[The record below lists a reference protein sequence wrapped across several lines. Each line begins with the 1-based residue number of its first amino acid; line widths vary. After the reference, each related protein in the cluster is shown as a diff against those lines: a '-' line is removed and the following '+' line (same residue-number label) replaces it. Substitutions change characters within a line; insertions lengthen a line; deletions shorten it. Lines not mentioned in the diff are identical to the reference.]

1 MQFSI
6 RLKERRPSE
15 YLVKALNTVALLL
28 IAAVLAGCGT
38 LPNGRGWGQ
47 DATLFPGWKRVREA
61 AVNAAVRPE
70 TWIPAAGALV
80 LQVDDMDTEISEW
93 ATDAMPVFGSADDAG
108 RASDRLSQFGH
119 GLYLLTALSTPSGD
133 EGTVWAN
140 NKLKGIGVGLA
151 AMAVSYGTTDALKG
165 ATGRTRPDGSDR
177 RSFPSCHASTTA
189 VATMLAS
196 QNVEHLRLP
205 AWGKTSLHVG
215 LAALPYATGWA
226 RVEANKHYPSDILV
240 GVALGNFF
248 GAFFTDA
255 FLGIDSTVSIAVTV
269 EPSNQAL
276 VVGLR
281 WTF

>member
-1 MQFSI
+1 M
-6 RLKERRPSE
+6 
-15 YLVKALNTVALLL
+15 KALNTVTLLL
-28 IAAVLAGCGT
+28 IAAVFTGCGT

-61 AVNAAVRPE
+61 AVNAATAPK
-70 TWIPAAGALV
+70 TWIPAAAALV

-93 ATDAMPVFGSADDAG
+93 AADTVPVFGSADDAA
-108 RASDRLSQFGH
+108 RASDRLSQIGH

-133 EGTVWAN
+133 EGKVWVN
-140 NKLKGIGVGLA
+140 NKLKGIGIGLA

-165 ATGRTRPDGSDR
+165 ATGRTRPEKSDR

-189 VATMLAS
+189 VSTMLAS
-196 QNVEHLRLP
+196 GNVEYLRLP
-205 AWGKTSLHVG
+205 TWGKTSLQVG
-215 LAALPYATGWA
+215 LAALPYAAGWA

-248 GAFFTDA
+248 GTFFNDA
-255 FLGIDSTVSIAVTV
+255 FLGIDSTVNIAVTV
-269 EPSNQAL
+269 EPSQQAL